1 VRPFTSYS
9 KVISLRRKNH
19 LLVRVFLSVTL
30 FCLGINFGKT
40 DDDIENI
47 QKFVREVA
55 SKHGLEEEY
64 LATIISSAEKQQS
77 ILDAFKRPATSRP
90 WHYFR
95 ERYVTDYRIE
105 EGVKFWSANQA
116 VLDQATEKYGVPQE
130 IIVALIGVET
140 NYGSFTGTHRVLDA
154 LFTLGFYGERR
165 NKYFLSELE
174 QFILMARDNQ
184 LDPLEVRGSFAG
196 ALGIA
201 QFMPSSYREYAI
213 DFDGDGRAD
222 LGQSVAD
229 AVGSVAN
236 YLARFGWAAH
246 GNIASLVS
254 IPEGNEKVETLVGSS
269 KPRLVIKDL
278 QDVGLSVPDIDS
290 KEKVALIS
298 LAAIDGNE
306 YWVTFQNFY
315 SITRYNPSQNYAMAV
330 FQLSTEIKGKRGI

>member
-1 VRPFTSYS
+1 VRSFTSCS
-9 KVISLRRKNH
+9 KVISLKRKNH
-19 LLVRVFLSVTL
+19 LLVRVFLLGTL

-40 DDDIENI
+40 EDEIENI

-55 SKHGLEEEY
+55 SKHGLDEVY

-95 ERYVTDYRIE
+95 ERYVTDFRIQ
-105 EGVKFWSANQA
+105 EGVKFWSVNQA
-116 VLDQATEKYGVPQE
+116 VLDQAAEKYGVPQE

-184 LDPLEVRGSFAG
+184 LDPLAVHGSFAG

-222 LGQSVAD
+222 LESSVAD

-236 YLARFGWAAH
+236 YLARFGWVAQ
-246 GNIASLVS
+246 GNIALLVS
-254 IPEGNEKVETLVGSS
+254 LPDGDQKVESLAGSS

-278 QDVGLSVPDIDS
+278 QDVGLSVSNIDS
-290 KEKVALIS
+290 REKIALIS
-298 LAAIDGNE
+298 LAAIDRNE
-306 YWVTFQNFY
+306 YWITFQNFY

-330 FQLSTEIKGKRGI
+330 FQLSEKIKDSRNK

>member
-1 VRPFTSYS
+1 MRSFTSCS
-9 KVISLRRKNH
+9 KVISLKRKNH

-40 DDDIENI
+40 EDEIENI
-47 QKFVREVA
+47 QEFVRDVA
-55 SKHGLEEEY
+55 SKHGLDEAY

-95 ERYVTDYRIE
+95 ERYVTDFRIQ
-105 EGVKFWSANQA
+105 EGVKFWSVNQA
-116 VLDQATEKYGVPQE
+116 VLDQAAEKYGVPQE

-184 LDPLEVRGSFAG
+184 LDPLAVHGSFAG

-222 LGQSVAD
+222 LESSVAD

-236 YLARFGWAAH
+236 YLARFGWVAQ
-246 GNIASLVS
+246 GNIALLASL
-254 IPEGNEKVETLVGSS
+254 PDGNEKVESLAGSS

-278 QDVGLSVPDIDS
+278 QDVGLSVSNIDS
-290 KEKVALIS
+290 REKIALIS
-298 LAAIDGNE
+298 LAAIDRNE
-306 YWVTFQNFY
+306 YWITFQNFY

-330 FQLSTEIKGKRGI
+330 FQLSEKIKDLRNK

>member
-1 VRPFTSYS
+1 VRSFTSCS
-9 KVISLRRKNH
+9 KVISLKRKNH
-19 LLVRVFLSVTL
+19 LLVPVFLSVTL

-40 DDDIENI
+40 EDEIENI

-55 SKHGLEEEY
+55 SKHGLDEAY

-95 ERYVTDYRIE
+95 ERYVTDFRIQ
-105 EGVKFWSANQA
+105 EGVKFWSVNQA
-116 VLDQATEKYGVPQE
+116 VLDQAAEKYGVPQE

-140 NYGSFTGTHRVLDA
+140 NYGSFTGTNRVLDA

-184 LDPLEVRGSFAG
+184 LDPLAVHGSFAG

-222 LGQSVAD
+222 LESSVAD

-236 YLARFGWAAH
+236 YLARFGWVAQ
-246 GNIASLVS
+246 GNIALLVS
-254 IPEGNEKVETLVGSS
+254 LPQVNEKVETLAGSS

-278 QDVGLSVPDIDS
+278 EEVGLSVSNIDS
-290 KEKVALIS
+290 REKMALIS
-298 LAAIDGNE
+298 LAAIDRNE
-306 YWVTFQNFY
+306 YWITFQNFY

-330 FQLSTEIKGKRGI
+330 FQLSEKIKDLRNK